1 MLGFSTR
8 IKPITHGVNILV
20 NFNEREH
27 LLEVDCDEIWV
38 WCINFLFLYPTRGL
52 TKIVQVGIITKNE
65 DFFMDKVVSLKKLS
79 FSLIH
84 FFEKEFSFSAIL
96 HKMGTDIK

>member
-1 MLGFSTR
+1 MLRFSTQ

-27 LLEVDCDEIWV
+27 LLEVGCDKIWV
-38 WCINFLFLYPTRGL
+38 CCINFLFLYPTRGL
-52 TKIVQVGIITKNE
+52 TKIVQVGIITKNK

-84 FFEKEFSFSAIL
+84 FFEKSFL
-96 HKMGTDIK
+96 FQQYFIKWGQI

>member
-1 MLGFSTR
+1 
-8 IKPITHGVNILV
+8 
-20 NFNEREH
+20 
-27 LLEVDCDEIWV
+27 
-38 WCINFLFLYPTRGL
+38 
-52 TKIVQVGIITKNE
+52 
-65 DFFMDKVVSLKKLS
+65 MDKVVSLKKLS